1 MNDNEILKE
10 FPIFDGSFTYLD
22 SAATSQKPEC
32 VINAEKE
39 FYEKYNA
46 NPLRGLYRLSVEA
59 TEKYEDARE
68 AVRGFINAGST
79 KEIIFTRNASESLNL
94 VAYSYAE
101 NFLKAGDEIVVS
113 ILEHHS
119 NFLPWKNAAK
129 KTGAK
134 VVFLDC
140 DSEGGISTEAL
151 ESVMSEKTKIVAVT
165 MVSNVIGRKNDIK
178 AFAGIA
184 HKYGAVIVADGAQS
198 VPHMKVDV
206 RELDVDFLAFSGHK
220 MYGPMGIGVLYGK
233 EALLESMPPFLYG
246 GEMIETVTRDRT
258 TFAELPH
265 KFEAG
270 TVNAAGAYGL
280 HKAIDFINRIGIEN
294 IEKRERELTVYAY
307 EKLSAIPHLSILGS
321 KDAMDHHG
329 ILTFLI
335 EGVHPHDVSTILSEK
350 NVFVR
355 AGNHCAQPLLK
366 HLGSPSTT
374 RASLAFYNTKD
385 DIDRLASVLSSVR
398 PLMGYDD

>member
-101 NFLKAGDEIVVS
+101 NYLKEGDEIVVS

-129 KTGAK
+129 KTGAR

-140 DSEGGISTEAL
+140 DSEGSVSCEAL
-151 ESVMSEKTKIVAVT
+151 EAVMSEKTKLVAVT

-178 AFAGIA
+178 AFAEIA
-184 HKYGAVIVADGAQS
+184 HKYGSVIVADGAQS

-280 HKAIDFINRIGIEN
+280 HKAIDFIKRIGMEN
-294 IEKRERELTVYAY
+294 IEKRERELTV
-307 EKLSAIPHLSILGS
+307 
-321 KDAMDHHG
+321 
-329 ILTFLI
+329 
-335 EGVHPHDVSTILSEK
+335 
-350 NVFVR
+350 
-355 AGNHCAQPLLK
+355 
-366 HLGSPSTT
+366 
-374 RASLAFYNTKD
+374 
-385 DIDRLASVLSSVR
+385 
-398 PLMGYDD
+398 

>member
-1 MNDNEILKE
+1 
-10 FPIFDGSFTYLD
+10 
-22 SAATSQKPEC
+22 
-32 VINAEKE
+32 
-39 FYEKYNA
+39 
-46 NPLRGLYRLSVEA
+46 
-59 TEKYEDARE
+59 
-68 AVRGFINAGST
+68 
-79 KEIIFTRNASESLNL
+79 
-94 VAYSYAE
+94 
-101 NFLKAGDEIVVS
+101 
-113 ILEHHS
+113 
-119 NFLPWKNAAK
+119 
-129 KTGAK
+129 
-134 VVFLDC
+134 
-140 DSEGGISTEAL
+140 
-151 ESVMSEKTKIVAVT
+151 MSEKTKLVAVT

-233 EALLESMPPFLYG
+233 EALLDSMPPFLYG
-246 GEMIETVTRDRT
+246 GEMIETVTKERT
-258 TFAELPH
+258 TFAELQH

-280 HKAIDFINRIGIEN
+280 HKAIDFINRIGMEN
-294 IEKRERELTVYAY
+294 IEARERELTVYAY
-307 EKLSAIPHLSILGS
+307 EKLSAIPHLRILGS
-321 KDAMDHHG
+321 KDAADHHG

-385 DIDRLASVLSSVR
+385 DIDRLASALSSVR

>member
-280 HKAIDFINRIGIEN
+280 HKAIDFINRIGMEN
-294 IEKRERELTVYAY
+294 IEKRERELTAYAY

-335 EGVHPHDVSTILSEK
+335 EGVHPHDVSAILSEK

-385 DIDRLASVLSSVR
+385 DIDRLASALSSVR